1 MWEDELEGFF
11 EDATEAE
18 KLHFLVSVHDLRTE
32 VRNFYEIEKSDVDRS
47 DTSVRMRC

>member
-32 VRNFYEIEKSDVDRS
+32 VRNFYEIEKSDAGRG
-47 DTSVRMRC
+47 DTS